1 MGCVAAKIKLTF
13 YEGGTFNKTFQWKTG
28 TSATPVDLTG
38 YSARM
43 AIRSSISASAVV
55 LELDNVA
62 GPWSA
67 DGSSGI
73 YLDDDPTN
81 GYYQVYI
88 KDNDSIVMCATH
100 VDIDGV
106 YDLFLT
112 TPSGET
118 VLKQYGP
125 AKLIAA
131 VRRTST

>member
-38 YSARM
+38 YTARA
-43 AIRSSISASAVV
+43 AIRSSVSAATAI
-55 LELDNVA
+55 LELNNVA
-62 GPWSA
+62 GPWSE

-81 GYYQVYI
+81 GYYQMYI
-88 KDNDSIVMCATH
+88 NDNDSIGMCATH

-125 AKLIAA
+125 AKLVAA
-131 VRRTST
+131 VRRTLT